1 MDALGLY
8 IHIPFC
14 LRKCAYCNFVSYP
27 GRLDDIDRYIDAL
40 IGEARLYEELLQ
52 NRIIDSVFIGGGT
65 PSLLSPAQTEKLI
78 APLQS
83 ISAWENAEITM
94 EANPETLHEEKLS
107 AYSELGIN
115 RLSIGLQTHEN
126 AILNDIGRGHSWE
139 TFLHAYDL
147 ASHYF
152 SNINVD
158 IMFGL
163 PGQTVKSFAE
173 TLKRLIELS
182 PKHMSAYALKLET
195 DTPLAKRYEGADED
209 IDREMYHLAVDM
221 LNQVGYTHYE
231 TSNFAKPG
239 NECRHNLK
247 YWTGEEYLGLG
258 IAAYSY
264 LKEGGGRRFGNTSAF
279 DDYFRCISARKHPTC
294 EDDWLT
300 QNDQIIEYIML
311 RLRLNNGIDFDD
323 YRRRFSGD
331 LINDF
336 ADAVEFAQNAGLI
349 IADDKGIRP
358 TLKGFDLQNALI
370 GEFINKL

>member
-27 GRLDDIDRYIDAL
+27 SRLDDIDRYIDAL

-52 NRIIDSVFIGGGT
+52 SRIIDSVFIGGGT
-65 PSLLSPAQTEKLI
+65 PSLLSPSQTERLI

-94 EANPETLHEEKLS
+94 EANPETLNEEKLS

-126 AILNDIGRGHSWE
+126 AILHDIGRGHSWE
-139 TFLHAYDL
+139 TFLHAFDL

-152 SNINVD
+152 NNINVD

-173 TLKRLIELS
+173 TLRQLIELS
-182 PKHMSAYALKLET
+182 PVHMSAYALKLEKG
-195 DTPLAKRYEGADED
+195 TPLAKRYEGADED
-209 IDREMYHLAVDM
+209 TDREMYHLAVHM
-221 LNQVGYTHYE
+221 LTQVGYMHYE

-239 NECRHNLK
+239 YECRHNLK

-264 LKEGGGRRFGNTSAF
+264 LKEGGGRRFGNASAF
-279 DDYFRCISARKHPTC
+279 DDYFRCINARKRPTC
-294 EDDWLT
+294 EDAWLT

-311 RLRLNNGIDFDD
+311 RLRLSNGIDFDD

-336 ADAVEFAQNAGLI
+336 ADAVEFTQNAGLI

-358 TLKGFDLQNALI
+358 TLKGFDLQNTLI

>member
-1 MDALGLY
+1 
-8 IHIPFC
+8 
-14 LRKCAYCNFVSYP
+14 
-27 GRLDDIDRYIDAL
+27 
-40 IGEARLYEELLQ
+40 
-52 NRIIDSVFIGGGT
+52 
-65 PSLLSPAQTEKLI
+65 
-78 APLQS
+78 
-83 ISAWENAEITM
+83 
-94 EANPETLHEEKLS
+94 
-107 AYSELGIN
+107 
-115 RLSIGLQTHEN
+115 
-126 AILNDIGRGHSWE
+126 
-139 TFLHAYDL
+139 
-147 ASHYF
+147 
-152 SNINVD
+152 
-158 IMFGL
+158 
-163 PGQTVKSFAE
+163 
-173 TLKRLIELS
+173 
-182 PKHMSAYALKLET
+182 MSAYALKLET

-239 NECRHNLK
+239 YECRHNLK
-247 YWTGEEYLGLG
+247 YWMGEEYLGLG

-279 DDYFRCISARKHPTC
+279 DDYFQCISARKRPTC

-336 ADAVEFAQNAGLI
+336 ADAVECAQNAGLI

>member
-8 IHIPFC
+8 IHIPLC

-52 NRIIDSVFIGGGT
+52 SRIIDSVFIGGGT
-65 PSLLSPAQTEKLI
+65 PSLLSSAQTEKLI

-94 EANPETLHEEKLS
+94 EANPETLNEEKLS

-147 ASHYF
+147 ASHHF

-182 PKHMSAYALKLET
+182 PTHLSAYALKLET

-221 LNQVGYTHYE
+221 LNQAGYTHYE

-239 NECRHNLK
+239 YECRHNLK
-247 YWTGEEYLGLG
+247 YWTCEEYLGLG

-279 DDYFRCISARKHPTC
+279 DDYFRYISARKHPTC